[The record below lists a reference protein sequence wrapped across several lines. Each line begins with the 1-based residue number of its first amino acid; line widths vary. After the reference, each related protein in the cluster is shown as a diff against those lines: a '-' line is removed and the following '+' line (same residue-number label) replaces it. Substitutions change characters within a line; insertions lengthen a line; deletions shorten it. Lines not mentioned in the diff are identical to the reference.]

1 MRNVISK
8 IGTVSDKEFGKLQG
22 LFTKDTLDDF
32 WKDNST
38 DIDKKRL
45 KILTKLLQLE
55 CGKIVK
61 ENFVNIID
69 GVF

>member
-1 MRNVISK
+1 LRNVISK